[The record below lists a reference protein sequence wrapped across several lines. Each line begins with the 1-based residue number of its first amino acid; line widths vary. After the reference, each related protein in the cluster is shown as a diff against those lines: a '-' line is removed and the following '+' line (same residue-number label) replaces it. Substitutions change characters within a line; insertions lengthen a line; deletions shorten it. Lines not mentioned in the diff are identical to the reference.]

1 MSIACYTDVVFT
13 VLHSAT
19 SLSDTAALL
28 LVDSA
33 SRARTSRNEA
43 LHAYV
48 ALVLRCSPRLP
59 KALLKLLNTP
69 GDERQVVLL
78 YGSKSPDD
86 ILMKE
91 QLDAWA
97 SKHANRFKLVH
108 VLGGRSSR
116 YTHGHSKQRSCR
128 RTLTTLRQPGR
139 TRAPLAL
146 SKADGSTRCA
156 QCRDP
161 PSALLAVTSGKSA
174 RWCQPLGACDGDI
187 SCFAM
192 LLPEQVRGAVVG
204 LSQRSAAIQPY
215 GSV

>member
-1 MSIACYTDVVFT
+1 VKRYPSGIVSQY
-13 VLHSAT
+13 LHR
-19 SLSDTAALL
+19 LSVGEEVGFKHIKFNVKEQYPFEGKNTISMVCGGTGL
-28 LVDSA
+28 
-33 SRARTSRNEA
+33 TPM
-43 LHAYV
+43 YQ
-48 ALVLRCSPRLP
+48 
-59 KALLKLLNTP
+59 ALLKLLNTP

>member
-146 SKADGSTRCA
+146 SKADGSTRRRLRRTCSQLRRIQRFSCA
-156 QCRDP
+156 ARLQCTRRCV
-161 PSALLAVTSGKSA
+161 A
-174 RWCQPLGACDGDI
+174 
-187 SCFAM
+187 
-192 LLPEQVRGAVVG
+192 
-204 LSQRSAAIQPY
+204 SAASRLPKVAY
-215 GSV
+215 CRS